1 MIQVCEGFIKMD
13 LYILQ
18 QYLVHYSYDASMN
31 TCRVRLTD
39 LNSNLD
45 NLQFDKNWE
54 QKVTITLK
62 GTKQYL

>member
-1 MIQVCEGFIKMD
+1 
-13 LYILQ
+13 
-18 QYLVHYSYDASMN
+18 MN

-45 NLQFDKNWE
+45 NLQFAKNWE
-54 QKVTITLK
+54 QKVKITLK

>member
-1 MIQVCEGFIKMD
+1 
-13 LYILQ
+13 
-18 QYLVHYSYDASMN
+18 MN

-45 NLQFDKNWE
+45 NLQFAKNWE
-54 QKVTITLK
+54 KKVTITLK